1 LQLNLFFHALAM
13 LCSLGSVV
21 FAAGAG
27 WRGYVA
33 LVIGCSAAVVGTS
46 LGRLPDPVWV
56 GGATAA
62 VAVVALVRPRQEL
75 VLAAAA
81 GVLAGLWLSMLRAAG
96 LPWAAAAPVAVVPLV
111 VSAVCSRR
119 NPRFA
124 PPMVREEALLVVVV
138 LAVVVAVAPAVA
150 AGWQSATAL
159 NLQQK
164 EVPSQAVPAWTLFL
178 TLGSAVIGG
187 LYAVWMRR

>member
-1 LQLNLFFHALAM
+1 
-13 LCSLGSVV
+13 
-21 FAAGAG
+21 
-27 WRGYVA
+27 
-33 LVIGCSAAVVGTS
+33 
-46 LGRLPDPVWV
+46 
-56 GGATAA
+56 
-62 VAVVALVRPRQEL
+62 
-75 VLAAAA
+75 
-81 GVLAGLWLSMLRAAG
+81 
-96 LPWAAAAPVAVVPLV
+96 
-111 VSAVCSRR
+111 
-119 NPRFA
+119 
-124 PPMVREEALLVVVV
+124 LLVVVV